1 MLIFTDNLNKLECF
15 NPICYYF
22 RASKRSS
29 VVLLFIPEEQA
40 ENWELADV
48 DAAARDGREDA
59 ADEAG
64 SDEDNGFKDSE
75 FDNRVI
81 RFTFFLSE
89 ILLFLNN
96 MLGSNNFVGS
106 VI

>member
-1 MLIFTDNLNKLECF
+1 MSETAAW
-15 NPICYYF
+15 
-22 RASKRSS
+22 AS
-29 VVLLFIPEEQA
+29 LFVPEQQTEDG
-40 ENWELADV
+40 EGADV